1 MASPGMR
8 NTDGGSSPCPPSPSP
23 IIGHDIDSLQAEI
36 ESLRKKLE
44 EEKRKH
50 NDLTL
55 NKMAEKLDNVPPI
68 SWKQRRIL
76 KGHQSKVLSI
86 DWAQDKRRMVSS
98 SQDGKLIVWDAF
110 TSNKENAISM
120 PTTWVM
126 SCAFAP
132 SGGIICA
139 GGLDNKCSVFTL
151 SSDEDASQR
160 KKTVATHTSY
170 LSACTFAHSDQQI
183 LTASGDCT
191 CALWDV
197 ESSQIIQSFH
207 GHERD
212 VMAIDLCP
220 SEAATFVSGSSDQT
234 ARIWDLRNGE
244 CVQQFEGHA
253 ADINSVRYYPS
264 GEAFATGSDD
274 GSCRLFDVR
283 AEREIAYYGK
293 DGLIFGVNAVDFSI
307 SGRLLFG
314 GYNDYSVNIWDTL
327 KCVRVGILYG
337 HENRVSQLRIS
348 PDGTALGTASWDQ
361 TIRVWA

>member
-1 MASPGMR
+1 MRIDATSPVASR
-8 NTDGGSSPCPPSPSP
+8 SPSP
-23 IIGHDIDSLQAEI
+23 MPSMDI
-36 ESLRKKLE
+36 ESLHGEIENLRRKLE
-44 EEKRKH
+44 DEKRKH

-68 SWKQRRIL
+68 AWKPRRIL
-76 KGHQSKVLSI
+76 KGHQSKVLCV
-86 DWAQDKRRMVSS
+86 DWSQDKRHLVSS
-98 SQDGKLIVWDAF
+98 SQDGKLIVWDGF
-110 TSNKENAISM
+110 STNKEYAISM

-126 SCAFAP
+126 TCAYAP
-132 SGGIICA
+132 SGSMICA

-151 SSDEDASQR
+151 SQDEDASQR

-170 LSACTFAHSDQQI
+170 LSGCTFAHSDQQI

-197 ESSQIIQSFH
+197 ESAQIIQSFH

-234 ARIWDLRNGE
+234 ARIWDLRNGD

-283 AEREIAYYGK
+283 AEREIAAYGK
-293 DGLIFGVNAVDFSI
+293 DGLLFGVNAVDFSI

-327 KCVRVGILYG
+327 KCDRVGILYG
-337 HENRVSQLRIS
+337 HENRVSHLRVS
-348 PDGTALGTASWDQ
+348 PDGTALCTASWDQ
-361 TIRVWA
+361 TIRIWA